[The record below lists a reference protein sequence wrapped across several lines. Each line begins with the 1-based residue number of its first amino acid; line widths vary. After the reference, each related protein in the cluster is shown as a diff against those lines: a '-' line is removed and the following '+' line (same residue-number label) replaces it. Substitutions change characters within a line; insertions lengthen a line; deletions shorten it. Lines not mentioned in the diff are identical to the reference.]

1 MRQTGSVNKNHVLF
15 TDTFWKDGCLG
26 KQEMG
31 TYTTNK
37 KGCQTNFCWPFF
49 FLGNYDENCWNPQY
63 FTIFLN
69 LKVEHKTSLVIIP
82 QLFRKYKNLPWHLGP
97 IGNNAGCELRNLE
110 FILNIFEF
118 PSFCNETFWYLLLLM
133 VEIVTKSLIKDHPA
147 LSWGS
152 LILISELSP
161 NSSACVFPYKT
172 VALRTFFVL
181 SKGHK

>member
-31 TYTTNK
+31 NYTTNK

-97 IGNNAGCELRNLE
+97 IGNNAGCELRRVHLE
-110 FILNIFEF
+110 YFWVSQLLQWNFLVSAASYGWDSNEITHQGSSSSILRQFN
-118 PSFCNETFWYLLLLM
+118 PHFWA
-133 VEIVTKSLIKDHPA
+133 VSQ
-147 LSWGS
+147 
-152 LILISELSP
+152 
-161 NSSACVFPYKT
+161 
-172 VALRTFFVL
+172 
-181 SKGHK
+181 